1 MFWLSLSDQRRSAQ
15 GTGERQPRASLVSA
29 AGSLDRWA
37 SIGDLAD
44 NPVVGRIHQ
53 VYDLRSMGS
62 DELAVDVG
70 AIKSSYRSRG
80 FFLVHLCH
88 PL

>member
-1 MFWLSLSDQRRSAQ
+1 MWHRTRRVLYAFRISVDCLSPTTIAEWITLERKCCPFLEFELRFEADR
-15 GTGERQPRASLVSA
+15 GPVCVPGE
-29 AGSLDRWA
+29 AGKVT
-37 SIGDLAD
+37 I
-44 NPVVGRIHQ
+44 
-53 VYDLRSMGS
+53 
-62 DELAVDVG
+62 VDVG